1 MLPFVLTN
9 GRGHSMTDNVK
20 NQQQQQNPLAE
31 KSWII
36 KLSPIFAT
44 LAPASEHN
52 AEGGGDHEH
61 YVDITKFKN
70 LELELRAI
78 KAKLQTA
85 EITKINLLKNIGN
98 NISTPGKEIFAQLVA
113 LYEMEQ
119 NPEVRNH
126 LATIMDSAKVL
137 LDSSN
142 RPLA

>member
-1 MLPFVLTN
+1 
-9 GRGHSMTDNVK
+9 MTDNVK
-20 NQQQQQNPLAE
+20 NQQQPQNQTAETRWIVKLA
-31 KSWII
+31 
-36 KLSPIFAT
+36 PIFAT
-44 LAPASEHN
+44 LIPASESSADVSGN
-52 AEGGGDHEH
+52 HEN
-61 YVDITKFKN
+61 YVDINKFKN
-70 LELELRAI
+70 LELELQEI
-78 KAKLQTA
+78 KEKLQAA